1 MSKSEILVEA
11 ESWVSFFKFKVH
23 MLKVKQNMMGVF
35 CTCHHTMLVIVC
47 SFSFCIRVCMQAL
60 TRLANLC
67 RFWVPLTNP
76 FFSTWF
82 MLSLRCV
89 EVILAQKMFCN
100 MLKSTSSYHSK
111 AASSSGRSPG
121 CTCARVQPRHLKTPL
136 ASVAS
141 LI

>member
-1 MSKSEILVEA
+1 MSKNKILVEA
-11 ESWVSFFKFKVH
+11 ESWVSFFKIQSAHVEGK
-23 MLKVKQNMMGVF
+23 LNMMGVF

-82 MLSLRCV
+82 MLLLHCV

-111 AASSSGRSPG
+111 AASSSGRSAG
-121 CTCARVQPRHLKTPL
+121 CTCARVWPRHLQTPL
-136 ASVAS
+136 ASTAS